1 MKEDAGLYYLARH
14 QDLWRQAR
22 GHVGAV
28 SALTRQR
35 GRYLGTRA
43 YDTEMCYLD
52 TMGHGADQNV
62 QNDIKS
68 FRNLNVIFFLK
79 KRLKYEKFGILTPR
93 TPQ

>member
-1 MKEDAGLYYLARH
+1 MKEDAGLYYLA
-14 QDLWRQAR
+14 WRQAR
-22 GHVGAV
+22 GHVGAS

-79 KRLKYEKFGILTPR
+79 KDLCMMLVIKQSAVYI
-93 TPQ
+93 

>member
-28 SALTRQR
+28 SALTRQH

-43 YDTEMCYLD
+43 YDTEMCYL
-52 TMGHGADQNV
+52 GRGAEQNV
-62 QNDIKS
+62 QNNIKS
-68 FRNLNVIFFLK
+68 FRNLNVIFF
-79 KRLKYEKFGILTPR
+79 
-93 TPQ
+93 